1 MTQHDALDLAVSI
14 SGKTCITGSVA
25 ALTGWA
31 ASINWLGVIGVIV
44 AVLSLCSQI
53 YFNIKRDKREMLE
66 HRKRMES

>member
-14 SGKTCITGSVA
+14 SGKSCITGSAA
-25 ALTGWA
+25 ALAGWA

-53 YFNIKRDKREMLE
+53 YFNIKRDRREMLE